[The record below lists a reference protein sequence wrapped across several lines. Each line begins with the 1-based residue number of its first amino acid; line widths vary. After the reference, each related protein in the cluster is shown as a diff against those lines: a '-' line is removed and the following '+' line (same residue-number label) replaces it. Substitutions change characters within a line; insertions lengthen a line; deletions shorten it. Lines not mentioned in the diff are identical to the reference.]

1 MKQKSS
7 DYKQTAV
14 LYYMKNDVSYTDV
27 CNIFNCNI
35 RSLQRWIETYAQ
47 ALNTK
52 TIERKTK
59 ENVSY
64 KIRKKHLDFAFRTL
78 SKNEQIT
85 CQRLRCNTAA
95 SRSGIER

>member
-35 RSLQRWIETYAQ
+35 RSLKRWIETYAQ

-59 ENVSY
+59 ENVSFAQALNT
-64 KIRKKHLDFAFRTL
+64 KKTL
-78 SKNEQIT
+78 GF
-85 CQRLRCNTAA
+85 CF
-95 SRSGIER
+95 